1 VRVVVFMWT
10 DDPDGSPLVLSPGV
24 AAVLIVTV
32 AGTIVA
38 GVYPGLL
45 FELAQASAA
54 TLGRAPALGLR

>member
-1 VRVVVFMWT
+1 
-10 DDPDGSPLVLSPGV
+10 VLSPGV

-54 TLGRAPALGLR
+54 TLGRAPTLGLR